1 MAVAAY
7 TERVRTIVVGRRPA
21 AVEAWLRHRK
31 ELGQDLFDEVWEG
44 DYHVAP
50 APHPS
55 HGLVDQQVAE
65 LLGPAAR
72 RAGLVGSGP
81 LNIGVPDDY
90 RVPDRAYLRDVPTVT
105 FVPTAA
111 VLVEIVSP
119 GDETYAKLD
128 FYFARGVEEL
138 LVIDPLRRS
147 VECYRRGDER
157 LLPSDSSD
165 LLGFTPADLAGRIEW
180 PEQAAPAT

>member
-1 MAVAAY
+1 MASGAY
-7 TERVRTIVVGRRPA
+7 TARVKTVVVGRRPA
-21 AVEAWLRHRK
+21 AVEAWLRQRK

-72 RAGLVGSGP
+72 EAGLVGSGP

-105 FVPTAA
+105 FVPRAA
-111 VLVEIVSP
+111 IVVEIVSP
-119 GDETYAKLD
+119 GDETHAKLD
-128 FYFARGVEEL
+128 FYFSRGVEEL
-138 LVIDPLRRS
+138 LVVDPLRRG
-147 VECYRRGDER
+147 VEWYQRGNER
-157 LLPSDSSD
+157 LLPAEGSE
-165 LLGFTPADLAGRIEW
+165 LLGLTAAEVAERIDW
-180 PEQAAPAT
+180 PTHPPL